1 MVNYEAIYRHIST
14 EIIFEHDGK
23 RINNFII
30 NYDKEDSSGVKGKTS
45 FYRTV
50 KRKAVSEA
58 KTKVIK

>member
-30 NYDKEDSSGVKGKTS
+30 NYDREDSSGVNGETA
-45 FYRTV
+45 FYRMV

-58 KTKVIK
+58 ETKVIK